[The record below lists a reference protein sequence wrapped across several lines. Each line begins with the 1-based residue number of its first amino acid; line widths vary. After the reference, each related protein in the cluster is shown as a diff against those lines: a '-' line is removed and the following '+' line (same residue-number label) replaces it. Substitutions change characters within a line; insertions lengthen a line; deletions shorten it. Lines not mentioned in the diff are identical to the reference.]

1 MANQIE
7 RAIKKQIRQSTLF
20 LILTL
25 AASIC
30 LSASNEVVDDRYCTT
45 CHGSDGRGNEAIQA
59 PILAG
64 MEDWYLVRQLE
75 NYRGNIRGSH
85 PSDERGIA
93 MQAMAKNLSDE
104 SISDLVQW
112 IKTWEYSPPDITV
125 TGDKNEGEKLYASCA
140 ACHGKNADGNE
151 ALGAPPLAYQNDWY
165 LVTQLKNFLNGYRG
179 THERDTLGQ
188 QMVAMAQP
196 LEDDTGIRNVVAYI
210 TSLRS
215 K

>member
-1 MANQIE
+1 MANQVK
-7 RAIKKQIRQSTLF
+7 RAMQKQIRKSTLF
-20 LILTL
+20 LMLTL
-25 AASIC
+25 AVSIC

-64 MEDWYLVRQLE
+64 IEDWYLVRQLE
-75 NYRGNIRGSH
+75 NYRGNIRGFH

-125 TGDKNEGEKLYASCA
+125 TGDKTEGEKLYASCA
-140 ACHGKNADGNE
+140 ACHGKNADGSE

-188 QMVAMAQP
+188 QMVAMAQL

>member
-20 LILTL
+20 LMLTL

-151 ALGAPPLAYQNDWY
+151 ALGAPSLAYQNDWY

>member
-30 LSASNEVVDDRYCTT
+30 LSASNEVVDDKYCTT

>member
-7 RAIKKQIRQSTLF
+7 RAIKKQIRPSTLF

>member
-151 ALGAPPLAYQNDWY
+151 ALGAPSLAYQNDWY